1 MNREV
6 SCFMIYDD
14 LFYLASL
21 EPGGKGRGEWQ
32 ARLGLGVAGSLPVVS
47 QNQNIALIAN
57 SK

>member
-1 MNREV
+1 
-6 SCFMIYDD
+6 MIYDD